1 MSEGLK
7 TGGRPLAIFIP
18 DELEALRPDLQRYWD
33 AMVYKLR
40 RNKHKGRWADLD
52 LADTMA
58 KLDGEI
64 VEMRDAVGEGS
75 SMEIL
80 MEAAD
85 VGNFAMIAA
94 NVALEA
100 KE

>member
-7 TGGRPLAIFIP
+7 AGGRPLSIFIP

-52 LADTMA
+52 LNDTMA